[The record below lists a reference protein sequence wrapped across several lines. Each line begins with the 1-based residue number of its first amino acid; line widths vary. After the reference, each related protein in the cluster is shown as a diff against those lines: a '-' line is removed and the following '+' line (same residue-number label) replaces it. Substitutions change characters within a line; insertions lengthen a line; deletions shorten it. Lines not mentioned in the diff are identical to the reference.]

1 MLLALGCL
9 PGTNVLAA
17 SLAAVAAQSHSAAR
31 VALPA
36 EAPSVPTHGYVVVNQ
51 LMACA
56 WTRYAQHDGS
66 DGDAVQLWRC
76 QSRPGPR
83 SSQLWQV
90 SVSPVPEVLNNAHG
104 LCLDAQ
110 RRHHGSNGDPVQLWR
125 CVNVVHE
132 QWNWVAQ

>member
-66 DGDAVQLWRC
+66 DGDGGGNGPPGDERPP
-76 QSRPGPR
+76 PGP
-83 SSQLWQV
+83 
-90 SVSPVPEVLNNAHG
+90 EG
-104 LCLDAQ
+104 LLTFDWDEFERELAAWSD
-110 RRHHGSNGDPVQLWR
+110 RTKVGV
-125 CVNVVHE
+125 
-132 QWNWVAQ
+132 